1 MADKDLT
8 TDSAAI
14 EAALKLMAPIISH
27 EIRNPLAVIGNS
39 AYFVKTKLDLLKV
52 SDPKVVKHLSHIETE
67 LRHAND
73 VLEDMLLYARMKE
86 PALSATPLMSIASDA
101 LGELPVPANV
111 KLENRLNAKSPTAM
125 VDPELA
131 TRSLRHVV
139 RNALEAAGA
148 TASGLVKVEAAE
160 GKANTVVV
168 TVTDTGTGFPREMEG
183 RLFIPFQ
190 TTRPRGIGLGL
201 AYVRKTAE
209 RMGGK
214 VESSAPGTPKA
225 WVKLIWKSA

>member
-1 MADKDLT
+1 MADTAST
-8 TDSAAI
+8 TDTAAL
-14 EAALKLMAPIISH
+14 ELALKLMAPIISH

-39 AYFVKTKLDLLKV
+39 AYFVKSKLDILKV
-52 SDPKVVKHLSHIETE
+52 SDPKVTKHLSHIETE

-73 VLEDMLLYARMKE
+73 VLEDMLLYARMKD
-86 PALSATPLMSIASDA
+86 PALSATPLMSIAADA

-111 KLENRLNAKSPTAM
+111 KLDNRLDTKAPKVM

-139 RNALEAAGA
+139 RNALEAAGMG
-148 TASGLVKVEAAE
+148 ASGLVKVEAAA
-160 GKANTVVV
+160 GKANTVTV

-190 TTRPRGIGLGL
+190 TTKPRGIGLGL
-201 AYVRKTAE
+201 AYVKKTAD

-225 WVKLIWKSA
+225 WVRLTWKSA

>member
-1 MADKDLT
+1 MTDKDMM
-8 TDSAAI
+8 TDSAALDL
-14 EAALKLMAPIISH
+14 ALKLMAPIISH

-39 AYFVKTKLDLLKV
+39 AYFVKTKLDILKV
-52 SDPKVVKHLSHIETE
+52 SDPKVAKHLSHIETE

-86 PALSATPLMSIASDA
+86 PALSATPLMSVAADA
-101 LGELPVPANV
+101 LGELPKPAGV
-111 KLENRLNAKSPTAM
+111 KLDNKLDAKAPKAM

-139 RNALEAAGA
+139 RNALEAAGEG
-148 TASGLVKVEAAE
+148 GLVKVEAAA

-168 TVTDTGTGFPREMEG
+168 TVSDTGPGFPKEMDG

-190 TTRPRGIGLGL
+190 TTKPRGIGLGL
-201 AYVRKTAE
+201 AYVKKTAE

-214 VESSAPGTPKA
+214 VECSAPGTPKA
-225 WVKLIWKSA
+225 WVRLTWKGA

>member
-1 MADKDLT
+1 MADKDSM
-8 TDSAAI
+8 TDSAALDL
-14 EAALKLMAPIISH
+14 ALKLMAPIISH

-39 AYFVKTKLDLLKV
+39 AYFVKTKLDILKV
-52 SDPKVVKHLSHIETE
+52 SDPKVTKHLSHIETE

-86 PALSATPLMSIASDA
+86 PALSATPLMSIAADA

-111 KLENRLNAKSPTAM
+111 KLDNKLDAKAPKAM

-131 TRSLRHVV
+131 TRSLRHLV
-139 RNALEAAGA
+139 RNALEAAAA

-160 GKANTVVV
+160 GKANTVTI
-168 TVTDTGTGFPREMEG
+168 TVSDTGVGFPKEMEG

-190 TTRPRGIGLGL
+190 TTKPRGIGLGL
-201 AYVRKTAE
+201 AYVKKTAE

-214 VESSAPGTPKA
+214 VECSAPGTPKA
-225 WVKLIWKSA
+225 WVKLTWKGA